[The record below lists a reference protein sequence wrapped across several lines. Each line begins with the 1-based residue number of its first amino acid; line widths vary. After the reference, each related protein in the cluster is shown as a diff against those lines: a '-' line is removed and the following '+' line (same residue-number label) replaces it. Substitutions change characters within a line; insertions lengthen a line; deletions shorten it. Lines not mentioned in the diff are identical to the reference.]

1 MLHHQHIPAILK
13 QLRMPG
19 MAASLE
25 TRLRE
30 AKQAN
35 LGHLEFLHLLL
46 QDEVLNRE
54 SNLLA
59 KKLKTGGFSNRMTFE
74 TFDYRFNEEALN
86 PQTIRDLATCN
97 FIEQNRSLVICGP
110 PGIGKSHISQ
120 ALGHEVC
127 RRGGDAL
134 FMKTQLLLEELTND
148 SYPRRIARYWKLI
161 RNVDLLI
168 LDDFGFRRYD
178 SRESEILYSLADL
191 RLGNRSTIITSN
203 RPVQDWYGVF
213 PDPVIGGAILDRLVS
228 GAIKLMVEKA
238 KSYRKSGSEYFPES

>member
-1 MLHHQHIPAILK
+1 
-13 QLRMPG
+13 
-19 MAASLE
+19 
-25 TRLRE
+25 
-30 AKQAN
+30 
-35 LGHLEFLHLLL
+35 
-46 QDEVLNRE
+46 
-54 SNLLA
+54 
-59 KKLKTGGFSNRMTFE
+59 
-74 TFDYRFNEEALN
+74 
-86 PQTIRDLATCN
+86 

-120 ALGHEVC
+120 AVGHEVC

-134 FMKTQLLLEELTND
+134 FMKTQLLLQELTND

-191 RLGNRSTIITSN
+191 RLGSRSTIITSN

>member
-1 MLHHQHIPAILK
+1 MQHHQQIPGILK

-19 MAASLE
+19 MAASLDL
-25 TRLRE
+25 RLKE
-30 AKQAN
+30 AKENN
-35 LGHLEFLHLLL
+35 LGHIEFLQLLL
-46 QDEVLNRE
+46 QDELINRE
-54 SNLLA
+54 TNLLS

-86 PQTIRDLATCN
+86 PQTIRDLATCH
-97 FIEQNRSLVICGP
+97 FVDQHRSLVICGP

-120 ALGHEVC
+120 AIGHEVC

-134 FMKTQLLLEELTND
+134 FMKTQILLEELTNE
-148 SYPRRIARYWKLI
+148 SYPRRAARLWKNI
-161 RNVDLLI
+161 KNFDLLI

-178 SRESEILYSLADL
+178 TKESEILYSLADF
-191 RLGNRSTIITSN
+191 RLGCHSTIITSN
-203 RPVQDWYGVF
+203 RPAQDWYGVF

-228 GAIKLMVEKA
+228 GAIKLIVEKA